1 MSWTIDINN
10 TNQNFKTGDIVR
22 AISDPHK
29 DRILIVFR
37 VDYPTIYLE
46 AASGTYILL
55 FSRNCQDLRH
65 AIQLVTPT
73 EYLIYSAIELTSSS
87 STNNPSRCN
96 TRSLPCICVACTAPI
111 QNNVLEMKMC
121 RAIETVGSFIFVS
134 LWGGGACWQ
143 LV

>member
-37 VDYPTIYLE
+37 VDHPTIYLE
-46 AASGTYILL
+46 AASGTYIPL

-65 AIQLVTPT
+65 AIQLLTPT

-87 STNNPSRCN
+87 SSSFTNDTSSESDSDCFPS
-96 TRSLPCICVACTAPI
+96 L
-111 QNNVLEMKMC
+111 VLVKYQPS
-121 RAIETVGSFIFVS
+121 ALALLQWS
-134 LWGGGACWQ
+134 AN
-143 LV
+143 